1 MARFRVLHYVNQFF
15 GQLGGEEQADA
26 PLQLRPGAVGPGQ
39 LLQVALGPEAL
50 VVATLIGGDNYVAS
64 DAERAGA
71 QAVELARQW
80 RADLVVA
87 GPAFAAGRYGIA
99 CGALSEALGK
109 ALGIPAV
116 TAMHPESPAVELYR
130 RHAHIVP
137 AGPTARG
144 TEEAVARMAAL
155 ALKLLRGEAVAPA
168 ADGYIPRGILV
179 NTVVGET
186 AARRGVAMLLSKLR
200 AEPYATEIALPR
212 WDRVPP
218 PPPIKDAT
226 AATVALV
233 SEGGIVARGNP
244 DRLESWGAT
253 KYLRYPVDRPDLTGD
268 AYECIHG
275 GFDRSFASADPDRI
289 VPLDAARALETEGRL
304 GRLFPWWF
312 CTMGNNT
319 TVENARRFAAG
330 IARELKEGGADGVIL
345 TAT

>member
-1 MARFRVLHYVNQFF
+1 
-15 GQLGGEEQADA
+15 
-26 PLQLRPGAVGPGQ
+26 
-39 LLQVALGPEAL
+39 
-50 VVATLIGGDNYVAS
+50 
-64 DAERAGA
+64 
-71 QAVELARQW
+71 
-80 RADLVVA
+80 
-87 GPAFAAGRYGIA
+87 
-99 CGALSEALGK
+99 
-109 ALGIPAV
+109 
-116 TAMHPESPAVELYR
+116 MHPESPAVELYR

-137 AGPTARG
+137 ASTTARG
-144 TEEAVARMAAL
+144 TEEAVSRMATL
-155 ALKLLRGEAVAPA
+155 ALKLLRGETVAPA

-179 NTVVGET
+179 NTLVEET

-200 AEPYATEIALPR
+200 AEPYETEIAPPR

-253 KYLRYPVDRPDLTGD
+253 KYLRYPVDRADLTGD

-275 GFDRSFASADPDRI
+275 GFDVSFASADPDRI
-289 VPLDAARALETEGRL
+289 VPLDAARVLEKEGRL